1 MLLKNVGYIRDCF
14 NTKMSEISK
23 FLRFLCK
30 FIVIFVKNF
39 QISINY
45 ILEQKNKMT
54 NEKTWDL

>member
-45 ILEQKNKMT
+45 ILEQKIK
-54 NEKTWDL
+54 